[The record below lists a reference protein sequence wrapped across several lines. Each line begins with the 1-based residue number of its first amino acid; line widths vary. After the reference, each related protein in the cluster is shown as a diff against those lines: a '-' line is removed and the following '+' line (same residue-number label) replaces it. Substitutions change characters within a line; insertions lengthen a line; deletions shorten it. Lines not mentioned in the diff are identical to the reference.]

1 VQIVSKE
8 ARTRAREL
16 RQAQAAA
23 ARRRQRRL
31 RLLGGIGGV
40 VIIGLLIAIGAVVVK
55 AVSGD
60 DDPPPATGQ
69 LVTPAN
75 LTDAGAIPVGQT
87 TAPVT
92 VEIFLDYMCPAC
104 GKFEAANSG
113 ELDRLVKAG
122 TVRIALRPISF
133 LDRTSQGTRYSTRAA
148 NAMATVA
155 DRAPTAVW
163 AFNTALYDN
172 QPEEGTR
179 GLSDDEIGARAARA
193 GVPPDVVAA
202 FTERI
207 FERWVAESTE
217 RAFASGVEGTPT
229 IRINGKVFTGDVYT
243 TGPLTKAVEAAA
255 GGAK

>member
-23 ARRRQRRL
+23 AQRRL

-40 VIIGLLIAIGAVVVK
+40 VIVGLLIAIGAVVVK

-60 DDPPPATGQ
+60 DDPPAATGQ

-75 LTDAGAIPVGQT
+75 LTDTGAIPVGPAG
-87 TAPVT
+87 APVA

-122 TVRIALRPISF
+122 TVRISLRPISF

-155 DRAPTAVW
+155 DRAPAAVW
-163 AFNTALYDN
+163 AFNTALYED

-193 GVPPDVVAA
+193 GVPADVVAA

-207 FERWVAESTE
+207 FERWVAETTE

-229 IRINGKVFTGDVYT
+229 IRINGKVFAGDVYT
-243 TGPLTKAVEAAA
+243 TGPLTKAIEAAA